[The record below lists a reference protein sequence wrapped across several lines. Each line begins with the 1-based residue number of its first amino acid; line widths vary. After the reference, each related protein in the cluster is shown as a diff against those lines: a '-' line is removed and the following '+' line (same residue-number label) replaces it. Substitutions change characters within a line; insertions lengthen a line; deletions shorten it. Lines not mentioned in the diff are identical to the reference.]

1 MSNPPAFWCP
11 PRSIARFSAA
21 VLSLSLLV
29 VSLLAGVGAVEEVEA
44 QETQCPGPSVC
55 SVTIESSSRSPAA
68 ITKYDVELVT
78 PHEISPLQDSI
89 VMVLDEDIWV
99 PRAVAPNLVLLKFTA
114 EIDNG
119 CDNTNSQITYRGTAA
134 DVSLND
140 QDDPR
145 HPTTISISH
154 AIRYKTCTVTIPA
167 DTVVTVTFDEA
178 AGISNPTEGGAYS
191 WTVGTVH
198 GDQATLQVLAKHPSK
213 YPEEEAVLKAF
224 QHVEQVAGHPVADD
238 GYPGGLL
245 VDWEIQLTHEEVGR
259 GDEVTVIG
267 RGYKNGTGLTFWRDA
282 NFDGVRDS
290 GEAELCRTNVDGNDI
305 GYCTF
310 TVNKP
315 PFESAFGV
323 CYLELKD
330 PNGSVNCNFI
340 NAVDGRNHSSILVE
354 DDEVLVKE
362 EEEGEE
368 VVVAKKVDHLDQV
381 LELVGEIVAEVGADR
396 RLFLQLVDFP
406 EGELISADIGG
417 VPVDLDHIRDKT
429 VPKSGTIHFHIDLP
443 GMARRGYQSLRV
455 VVRHATADESTDC
468 NEKSDDCHEI
478 STTIW
483 VEPDAIVRVFPDVV
497 LPNQRINV
505 EGLGF
510 THRDDLGEIASIS
523 IGGHVL
529 DEERINRGEG
539 PNLTNSDGYWVGPV
553 DLPVNR
559 ATTVPGIHSLR
570 VTDLSGR
577 GGSVDVTIPPRE
589 VTVSP
594 IWGRPGSIVTV
605 SGTGFPVRNDSVSN
619 VNLQIYYEFSEGYAV
634 ASAETDINGNFSKEI
649 RLPLKTP
656 APSSNAVRVVFEDEN
671 GIEVITTA
679 RHEVPGAT
687 VQLSPIA
694 GPPGTQVTLTGTG
707 FRPFV
712 RVTSATIG
720 QIDVAPGQS
729 ATADAHGEFSFSF
742 LAPGIGVGR
751 QTVEVTVAGV
761 TASSPFDITLSGVV
775 AGNPTPVAE
784 ALESLGD
791 SFVRS
796 FHFDNDS
803 KSWSFYDPLFPDESD
818 QDYMVAGETYL
829 VLVSETVEAIL
840 NGETRQ
846 LTCHQGNC
854 WNQVV
859 W

>member
-29 VSLLAGVGAVEEVEA
+29 VTLLAGVGGAKEVEA
-44 QETQCPGPSVC
+44 ENHDKVSDVW
-55 SVTIESSSRSPAA
+55 IESDSRSPAA
-68 ITKYDVELVT
+68 QTAYEVTFVT
-78 PHEISPLQDSI
+78 PMALAPFTDSI
-89 VMVLDEDIWV
+89 VMVLDEDIGV
-99 PRAVAPNLVLLKFTA
+99 PRAIAPNFVRVKYEA
-114 EIDNG
+114 EGNVNDRPNG
-119 CDNTNSQITYRGTAA
+119 FAA
-134 DVSLND
+134 FVELDD

-145 HPTTISISH
+145 RPTRISIGHGLREKNSPI
-154 AIRYKTCTVTIPA
+154 AIPEGTTVTINF
-167 DTVVTVTFDEA
+167 TKA
-178 AGISNPTEGGAYS
+178 AGLSNPTEGGAYS
-191 WTVGTVH
+191 WTVATVH
-198 GDQATLQVLAKHPSK
+198 DGEATDPVLGHHPHNYVWMEFTHIERVANHPPGDK
-213 YPEEEAVLKAF
+213 E
-224 QHVEQVAGHPVADD
+224 PVH
-238 GYPGGLL
+238 GLL

-267 RGYKNGTGLTFWRDA
+267 RGYKNGTALTFWRDA
-282 NFDGVRDS
+282 DFDGVRDS
-290 GEAELCRTNVDGNDI
+290 SELDLCRTNVGRDDI
-305 GYCTF
+305 GYCSF

-315 PFESAFGV
+315 PFVRGFGNCV
-323 CYLELKD
+323 RPLD
-330 PNGSVNCNFI
+330 GGDSTANCNFV
-340 NAVDGRNHSSILVE
+340 NAVDGRNHGSTVVK
-354 DDEVLVKE
+354 DEVLVIRDGE
-362 EEEGEE
+362 LVVTDECGEE
-368 VVVAKKVDHLDQV
+368 KCFYSVDHLPQALD
-381 LELVGEIVAEVGADR
+381 LTGEINAEVGADR
-396 RLFLQLVDFP
+396 RLFLELVDFP
-406 EGELISADIGG
+406 PGQLLRADIGG
-417 VPVDLDHIRDKT
+417 VPIDLDHLRDKR
-429 VPKSGTIHFHIDLP
+429 VPESGTRHFHIDLP

-455 VVRHATADESTDC
+455 VVEHI
-468 NEKSDDCHEI
+468 DDDGDSELHEI
-478 STTIW
+478 STIIW
-483 VEPDAIVRVFPDVV
+483 VEPDAIVRVFPEVV
-497 LPNQRINV
+497 LPNQRITV

-510 THRDDLGEIASIS
+510 TYRDDLGEIASVS
-523 IGGHVL
+523 IGGHTL
-529 DEERINRGEG
+529 DQHRINRGEG

-605 SGTGFPVRNDSVSN
+605 SGMGFPVRNDNVSN
-619 VNLQIYYEFSEGYAV
+619 VNLQIYYQFSEGYAV
-634 ASAETDINGNFSKEI
+634 TSAETDINGNFSQEI

-656 APSSNAVRVVFEDEN
+656 APSSNAVRVVFEDED
-671 GIEVITTA
+671 GIEVVTTA
-679 RHEVPGAT
+679 PHEVPGAT
-687 VQLSPIA
+687 VQLRPTA
-694 GPPGTQVTLTGTG
+694 GPPGTPVTLDGAG
-707 FRPFV
+707 FRPFAK
-712 RVTSATIG
+712 VTSATIG
-720 QIDVAPGQS
+720 QVDVAPGQS
-729 ATADAHGEFSFSF
+729 ATADAHGEFSFTF

-761 TASSPFDITLSGVV
+761 TASSPFDIALSGVV

-796 FHFDNDS
+796 FHFDNDA

-818 QDYMVAGETYL
+818 QDYMVTGETYL

>member
-29 VSLLAGVGAVEEVEA
+29 VTLLAGVGGVEEVEA
-44 QETQCPGPSVC
+44 DNHDRVSEVW
-55 SVTIESSSRSPAA
+55 IESDSRSPAA
-68 ITKYDVELVT
+68 QTAYEVTFVT
-78 PHEISPLQDSI
+78 PMALAPLTDSI
-89 VMVLDEDIWV
+89 VMVLDEDIGV

-114 EIDNG
+114 EIDDG
-119 CDNTNSQITYRGTAA
+119 CDNNNSQITYRGTAA
-134 DVSLND
+134 DVSLTD
-140 QDDPR
+140 QNDPR

-167 DTVVTVTFDEA
+167 DTMVTVTFTKA
-178 AGISNPTEGGAYS
+178 AGIFNPTEGGAYS
-191 WTVGTVH
+191 WTVATVH
-198 GDQATLQVLAKHPSK
+198 NGDPTEPVLGHHPHD
-213 YPEEEAVLKAF
+213 YVWMEFTHIER
-224 QHVEQVAGHPVADD
+224 VANHPTGEGDPVH
-238 GYPGGLL
+238 GLL

-267 RGYKNGTGLTFWRDA
+267 RGYKNGTALTFWRDA
-282 NFDGVRDS
+282 DFDGVRDS
-290 GEAELCRTNVDGNDI
+290 SELDLCRTNVGRDDI

-315 PFESAFGV
+315 PFVRGFGN
-323 CYLELKD
+323 CDTD
-330 PNGSVNCNFI
+330 PVSGVATETANCNFI
-340 NAVDGRNHSSILVE
+340 NAVDGRNHSSTVVIDEDVREEDSVE
-354 DDEVLVKE
+354 D
-362 EEEGEE
+362 
-368 VVVAKKVDHLDQV
+368 LDQV
-381 LELVGEIVAEVGADR
+381 LDLTGEIIAEVGADR

-406 EGELISADIGG
+406 EGELVSADIGG

-455 VVRHATADESTDC
+455 VVRHATAHESTDC
-468 NEKSDDCHEI
+468 SEENPQCHEGR
-478 STTIW
+478 TTIW
-483 VEPDAIVRVFPDVV
+483 VEPDAIVRVFPEVV
-497 LPNQRINV
+497 LPNQRITV

-510 THRDDLGEIASIS
+510 TYRDDLGEIASVS
-523 IGGHVL
+523 IGGHTL
-529 DEERINRGEG
+529 DQHRINRGEG

-605 SGTGFPVRNDSVSN
+605 SGTGFPVRNDNVSN
-619 VNLQIYYEFSEGYAV
+619 VNLQIYYQFSDGYAV
-634 ASAETDINGNFSKEI
+634 TSAETDINGNFSQEI

-656 APSSNAVRVVFEDEN
+656 APSSNAVRVVFEDED
-671 GIEVITTA
+671 GIEVVTTA
-679 RHEVPGAT
+679 PHEVPGAT
-687 VQLSPIA
+687 VQLSPTA
-694 GPPGTQVTLTGTG
+694 GPPGTPVTLDGAG
-707 FRPFV
+707 FRPFAK
-712 RVTSATIG
+712 VTSATIG
-720 QIDVAPGQS
+720 QVDVAPGQS
-729 ATADAHGEFSFSF
+729 ATADVHGEFSFTF

-761 TASSPFDITLSGVV
+761 TASSPFDIALSGVV
-775 AGNPTPVAE
+775 AGNPTPVAK

-796 FHFDNDS
+796 FHFDNDA

-818 QDYMVAGETYL
+818 QDYMVTGETYL

>member
-1 MSNPPAFWCP
+1 MSNPPAFGRP
-11 PRSIARFSAA
+11 LLSIARFSVAI
-21 VLSLSLLV
+21 LSLSLLV
-29 VSLLAGVGAVEEVEA
+29 IALLAGFGEAEVVEA
-44 QETQCPGPSVC
+44 EESDCPPPC
-55 SVTIESSSRSPAA
+55 VTVKSSSRSPAA
-68 ITKYDVELVT
+68 HTAYEVTLVT
-78 PHEISPLQDSI
+78 PGEIKFLTDSI
-89 VMVLDEDIWV
+89 VMVLDEDIGV
-99 PRAVAPNLVLLKFTA
+99 PRAIAPNGVQ
-114 EIDNG
+114 IRYSHDDGNG
-119 CDNTNSQITYRGTAA
+119 TNRGNGTAG
-134 DVSLND
+134 DISLTD
-140 QDDPR
+140 HTDPR
-145 HPTTISISH
+145 KPTTISITP
-154 AIRYKTCTVTIPA
+154 AIIRNNAPDDIPSGA
-167 DTVVTVTFDEA
+167 TVTVTFTKD

-191 WTVGTVH
+191 WTVATVH
-198 GDQATLQVLAKHPSK
+198 DGVSTAPVLGHHPHDYVWMEFTHIERVANHPTGD
-213 YPEEEAVLKAF
+213 EE
-224 QHVEQVAGHPVADD
+224 PVH
-238 GYPGGLL
+238 GLL

-267 RGYKNGTGLTFWRDA
+267 RGYKNGTSLTFWRDA

-290 GEAELCRTNVDGNDI
+290 GEAELCHTQVDGNDI

-315 PFESAFGV
+315 PFESAFGD
-323 CYLELKD
+323 CRLEL
-330 PNGSVNCNFI
+330 GETLGAVNCNFI

-354 DDEVLVKE
+354 DDEVLVKDV
-362 EEEGEE
+362 G

-406 EGELISADIGG
+406 EGELISADLGG
-417 VPVDLDHIRDKT
+417 VPIDLGHLRDKR
-429 VPKSGTIHFHIDLP
+429 VPESGTRHFHIDLP

-455 VVRHATADESTDC
+455 VVEHI
-468 NEKSDDCHEI
+468 DDDGDSVLHEI
-478 STTIW
+478 STIIW

-510 THRDDLGEIASIS
+510 THRDDLGEIASVS

-529 DEERINRGEG
+529 HQNRINRGDG

-553 DLPVNR
+553 DLPINR
-559 ATTVPGIHSLR
+559 ATTVPGIHILR

-577 GGSVDVTIPPRE
+577 GGSVNVTIPPRE

-619 VNLQIYYEFSEGYAV
+619 VNLQIYYEFSEGYSV
-634 ASAETDINGNFSKEI
+634 ASAETYINGNFSKEI

-656 APSSNAVRVVFEDEN
+656 APSSNAVRVVFEDED

-694 GPPGTQVTLTGTG
+694 GPPGTQVTLTGTD

-729 ATADAHGEFSFSF
+729 ATADAHGEFSFTF

-796 FHFDNDS
+796 FHFDNDA